1 MRILLLF
8 LMSALLVAC
17 TPDNEHFCQK
27 YSYFYDELSEPGILP
42 YRDIKQQ
49 LEKDIKESNKD
60 RDRLM
65 LMVLEDKNNDVFGYK
80 ESAAEYCL
88 RAKRWGNF

>member
-1 MRILLLF
+1 MRLALLLMCF
-8 LMSALLVAC
+8 IVVGC
-17 TPDNEHFCQK
+17 TPENEHFCAK
-27 YSYFYDELSEPGILP
+27 YSYFYDELSEPGLLP

-65 LMVLEDKNNDVFGYK
+65 LMVLEDKKSDVFGYK
-80 ESAAEYCL
+80 ESASEYCL
-88 RAKRWGNF
+88 RAGRWKNF